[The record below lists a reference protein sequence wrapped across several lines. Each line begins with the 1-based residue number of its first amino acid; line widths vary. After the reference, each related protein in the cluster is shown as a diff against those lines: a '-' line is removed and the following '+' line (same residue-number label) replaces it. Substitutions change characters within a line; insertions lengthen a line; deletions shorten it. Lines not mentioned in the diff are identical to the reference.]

1 MLEKSHPDPCPVG
14 PSTYQIRLKGHLGT
28 EWIPWFEG
36 VSIRLE
42 PSGET
47 LLLAVVA
54 DQAALFGLL
63 RKVRDLGMTLVSV
76 NWINSEKQSF

>member
-1 MLEKSHPDPCPVG
+1 MQEKNHPDPSQAG
-14 PSTYQIRLKGHLGT
+14 PSTYQIRLKGHLGA

-36 VSIRLE
+36 VSIRQE

-47 LLLAVVA
+47 VLLAVVA

-63 RKVRDLGMTLVSV
+63 RKVRDLGMTLISV
-76 NWINSEKQSF
+76 NWINSEN